1 MTRGKKSKFRVQ
13 SRLLHQAA
21 SRNHDSPTYICQI
34 ISMNFIQNLGLSD
47 QNINWIYLLGLL
59 TISFVVYFPLAKLIH
74 QLQNIL
80 RTKQTHFFSVAVLGQ
95 HIEKPLTGLILTMI
109 WQSFFVVL
117 EFPVTFEKAA
127 AILLQIFQAFFMIR
141 LSYLIC
147 EAVGLWLE
155 RSTAGSADHLHQHL
169 VPLVR
174 KSLKVLVVLLGTLI
188 LIQSLG
194 FNVVS
199 LLAGLGLGGLALAL
213 AAQDTAA
220 NVFGS
225 IMILLDRPFKVG
237 DLIRIG
243 DTEGVVEEIGF
254 RSTRIRTFYR
264 SVVTL
269 PNSFVAKEKI
279 DNLSHRDSLRVR
291 HTLGVTY
298 STSIEQIT
306 QLTDDIKRDLTLN
319 PLVLKDD
326 IRVNFS
332 QMGDFSLQI
341 QIQFFVT
348 LMLPMDLADFEQD
361 LLLQIMK
368 LAKNR
373 QVEFAFPTQTLMI
386 ESLPKA
392 ASIGV

>member
-1 MTRGKKSKFRVQ
+1 
-13 SRLLHQAA
+13 
-21 SRNHDSPTYICQI
+21 
-34 ISMNFIQNLGLSD
+34 MNFMQNLGLSD
-47 QNINWIYLLGLL
+47 QNINWIYFLGLL
-59 TISFVVYFPLAKLIH
+59 TVSFLIYFPLAKLIH
-74 QLQNIL
+74 QTQNL
-80 RTKQTHFFSVAVLGQ
+80 LKAKQTHFFSVAILGQ
-95 HIEKPLTGLILTMI
+95 HLEKPLAGLVLTMI
-109 WQSFFVVL
+109 WHSFFVML
-117 EFPVTFEKAA
+117 EFPVPFEKAA
-127 AILLQIFQAFFMIR
+127 GILLQIFQAFFMIR
-141 LSYLIC
+141 LAYLIC

-243 DTEGVVEEIGF
+243 DTEGIVEEIGF

-298 STSIEQIT
+298 STTVDQMT
-306 QLTDDIKRDLTLN
+306 LLTDDIKRDLTLN
-319 PLVLKDD
+319 PHVLKED

-332 QMGDFSLQI
+332 QMADFSLQI
-341 QIQFFVT
+341 QIQFFVS
-348 LMLPMDLADFEQD
+348 LMIPKDLADFEQD

-373 QVEFAFPTQTLMI
+373 QVEFAFPTQTLII